1 MLYGKKMIDSRI
13 LLDFCKNTT
22 NYFYQN
28 KDNHQSILT
37 SGNETRSSDKQ
48 GKYSIITFADKDVK
62 RIYNAKRLQDKIK
75 KYELI
80 DEFRVFSL
88 SDIPDHFI
96 DANKSIFDSR
106 IFPWISKVYL
116 FYNFLKTSND
126 HDCVLWIDSDVVDLQ
141 ENGIETI
148 FNICNNS
155 NNGLVGFHNNFWMER
170 SFTKADLFKYFNI
183 SHNHIARYTNQAYG
197 GIFIAKVN
205 KFTLNFFKEWLDICT
220 IHSMIDNSKS
230 KNSESV
236 DFITHK
242 NDQSILSLLY
252 KKYNI
257 KTFPLPL
264 HDCDRTDIIA
274 LHSGY
279 FNNGITLPLVWES
292 CWHNISIQQMWQ
304 NCNKKYGKKVVPDN
318 CLSASLN
325 YFNS

>member
-1 MLYGKKMIDSRI
+1 MIDSRI

-230 KNSESV
+230 KN
-236 DFITHK
+236 
-242 NDQSILSLLY
+242 
-252 KKYNI
+252 
-257 KTFPLPL
+257 
-264 HDCDRTDIIA
+264 
-274 LHSGY
+274 
-279 FNNGITLPLVWES
+279 
-292 CWHNISIQQMWQ
+292 
-304 NCNKKYGKKVVPDN
+304 
-318 CLSASLN
+318 
-325 YFNS
+325 